1 MEIVS
6 DKKFEKMFDELEN
19 DSEYKAELDCL
30 AFTEKIVGIMDRK
43 GITRASLARKMGCTP
58 AYVTRLLRGT
68 VNFTMLT
75 MRKIAD
81 AIGCN
86 INYDLSVCDQK
97 EVASERG
104 WMEDESKRRRIVIG
118 AHGIGIKC
126 EWFGIDS
133 SQKTNGIVKSN
144 RKEHENDQFSSAA

>member
-1 MEIVS
+1 MEIVN
-6 DKKFEKMFDELEN
+6 DKKFEQMFDELEN

-43 GITRASLARKMGCTP
+43 GITRANLARKMGCTP

-81 AIGCN
+81 ALGCDIDYN
-86 INYDLSVCDQK
+86 LAVCDQK
-97 EVASERG
+97 KVTSERD
-104 WMEDESKRRRIVIG
+104 WMEDESKRRRTVIC
-118 AHGIGIKC
+118 AHGIGVRY
-126 EWFGIDS
+126 EWFGIDN
-133 SQKTNGIVKSN
+133 SQKTNRIVKST
-144 RKEHENDQFSSAA
+144 RKEHENDQLSSAA